1 MSNLRAGWRA
11 WFDRLGAGV
20 RGIDSDGSAV
30 GDPGRRRTVLALGI
44 GAPVLAGVGVWYWRH
59 QAQRARADLRT
70 LLEHPFD
77 QIDGGPLILNA
88 FEGAPLLINFWAT
101 WCEPCREELPLL
113 AQAQKLNAAKGMQFV
128 GIAIDNPDQVRQ
140 FERNSPLP
148 YPNVVA
154 GVGLID
160 LIKRLGDEPGALP
173 FSLVLDRMVSTPF
186 WTAPWRAK
194 TRLAISRRM
203 RLRLTWYRL
212 QPCSSSLWCQF

>member
-1 MSNLRAGWRA
+1 MSNLRAGWRT

-173 FSLVLDRMVSTPF
+173 FSLVLDRTGQIIDRHLGTYSP
-186 WTAPWRAK
+186 AGLNAILDRA
-194 TRLAISRRM
+194 LAR
-203 RLRLTWYRL
+203 
-212 QPCSSSLWCQF
+212 